1 MRARGLFLWIVIAA
15 GVVVV
20 AISGE
25 EPPVSLFVLPKVE
38 LRKEVVAPGETVG
51 EAEGVR
57 EGEAVEERA
66 GADDVSKKEELSV
79 TTEGAVAI
87 SEISI
92 QVYESMNG
100 GPVLGRMEMP
110 HEPGGAIGWLQ
121 TEVWDPVFA
130 PEVVKVGKVQ
140 MSGSIVTAIKRKN
153 PFCLLHPLAFVASW

>member
-1 MRARGLFLWIVIAA
+1 MRARGLMMWIVIAA

-20 AISGE
+20 PMIRGG
-25 EPPVSLFVLPKVE
+25 EPPVSLFALPKVE
-38 LRKEVVAPGETVG
+38 LRKEAVS
-51 EAEGVR
+51 
-57 EGEAVEERA
+57 AVEETEIAEEENEDR
-66 GADDVSKKEELSV
+66 SEKEELSV

-110 HEPGGAIGWLQ
+110 DEPGGAIGWLQ

-130 PEVVKVGKVQ
+130 PEVVKVGKVR
-140 MSGSIVTAIKRKN
+140 MSGGVVTAIKRKN

>member
-1 MRARGLFLWIVIAA
+1 MRAWGFILWIVIAA
-15 GVVVV
+15 GVVPPV
-20 AISGE
+20 IGGE

-38 LRKEVVAPGETVG
+38 LRKEVVAEVAAR
-51 EAEGVR
+51 EAEIK
-57 EGEAVEERA
+57 EERKA
-66 GADDVSKKEELSV
+66 EGSGKEELSV

-110 HEPGGAIGWLQ
+110 DEPGGAIGWLQ